1 MDEAVVKAPAN
12 PSPAALELKASAST
26 DADVD
31 EYDEGDGG
39 LEGIIDP
46 NAEENQPRI
55 FFKKRIPQQ
64 NIDVKVKG
72 DGKTIADELQE
83 IEEKIHKAT
92 KYVFRERR

>member
-26 DADVD
+26 DADDD

-46 NAEENQPRI
+46 NAEGISPAFSSRSASLS
-55 FFKKRIPQQ
+55 
-64 NIDVKVKG
+64 
-72 DGKTIADELQE
+72 KTL
-83 IEEKIHKAT
+83 T
-92 KYVFRERR
+92 